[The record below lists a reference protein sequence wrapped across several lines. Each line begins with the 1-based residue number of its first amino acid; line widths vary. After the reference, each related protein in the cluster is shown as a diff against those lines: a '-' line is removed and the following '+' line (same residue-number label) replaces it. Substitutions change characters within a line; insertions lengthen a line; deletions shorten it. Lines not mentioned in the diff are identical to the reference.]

1 MKKKVLI
8 FTVTAG
14 NAHNA
19 CANGMKKKLLNIDSE
34 IEVKVVDL
42 LHSYSNW
49 LYSWLADGGYN
60 WAVSRALWGY
70 DKFYNMYKRLKPVH
84 RYACPAQGTSLSTV
98 DGVMK
103 EIWDFE
109 PDVIYC
115 THFYP
120 AIAITDLRLVY
131 DIPCKVIVLSLDYVN
146 SPFWEAAIGVDYFA
160 IPNEDFIEECIE
172 EGFTLNQ
179 LLPLGLPV
187 NESSLE
193 KIEKSEARKQLGI
206 DENLPTI
213 MVMFGGGNW
222 SGGFKI
228 FNNLLKVVGERK
240 VQILMINGRDNKSFK
255 KIEKMSFSDNIR
267 VVNVGFTDQI
277 YLYMSASDFIL
288 SKCGGA
294 SVTEAMNIGLPLLVT
309 TKIPAQ
315 EKYNLKYM
323 EDKGVSLSFNN
334 KKELEKHVSSLL
346 DDSEKLN
353 EMVENTKFFRKNAIG
368 DLAEFILEQPDADYT
383 ALKNSKID
391 FDKIKRIVR
400 KYVRYAN
407 KQELRRARKSKT
419 KRDLQKVGEIK

>member
-19 CANGMKKKLLNIDSE
+19 CASGMKKKLLSIDSE
-34 IEVKVVDL
+34 VEVKVVDL
-42 LHSYSNW
+42 LQNYSNW
-49 LYSWLADGGYN
+49 LFTWLADGGYN
-60 WAVSRALWGY
+60 WAVSRATWSY
-70 DKFYNMYKRLKPVH
+70 DRFYNLYKRIKPVH
-84 RYACPAQGTSLSTV
+84 RYACAAQGASLSTV

-103 EIWDFE
+103 EILEFE

-131 DIPCKVIVLSLDYVN
+131 DIPCKVIVSSLDYVN

-172 EGFTLNQ
+172 EGFSLNQ

-187 NESSLE
+187 DEHSLE
-193 KIEKSEARKQLGI
+193 QIEKKDARRELGI

-222 SGGFKI
+222 SGGYKI
-228 FNNLLKVVGERK
+228 FCDLLKSVGERN
-240 VQILMINGRDNKSFK
+240 VQIIMINGRDKKSFK
-255 KIEKMSFSDNIR
+255 RIERMKFNDNIM

-277 YLYMSASDFIL
+277 YLYMSASDFIIN
-288 SKCGGA
+288 KCGGA
-294 SVTEAMNIGLPLLVT
+294 SVTEALNKGLPMLVT

-315 EKYNLKYM
+315 EKYNLQYM
-323 EDKGVSLSFNN
+323 QEKGVSLAFNN
-334 KKELEKHVSSLL
+334 KKELEKQISVLL
-346 DDSEKLN
+346 DQEDKLN
-353 EMVENTKFFRKNAIG
+353 EMVEKTKTFRKNAIG
-368 DLAEFILEQPDADYT
+368 DLANFILSQPQADYKD
-383 ALKNSKID
+383 LKACKINLK
-391 FDKIKRIVR
+391 KIKRTVK

-407 KQELRRARKSKT
+407 RKELKKDRQARQMKK
-419 KRDLQKVGEIK
+419 LQKVGESK